1 MRHMVL
7 KYVFGLLLLM
17 FALGFCVYILQRPS
31 NERNW
36 NGDQA
41 LLPYSLVEGSNVII
55 HNVRNFSYI
64 DKLTYVPAY
73 YDKTYNLDTLQSVD
87 YIVEQLDGV
96 GAAHT
101 FLSFGFSAGE
111 YVSISVEIRK
121 EVGEKFSPILGILR
135 KYELMYVIA
144 DERDVIKLRTNYRKD
159 VVFLYPLRIDAATT
173 KKLFLDMLARANTL
187 QTEPEFYNTLTN
199 NCTEAISQHI
209 NAITTNRIPFD
220 YRLIFPKNSDFMF
233 SELGLIDT
241 TLPLEQLRSKYQ
253 INNLAEQYADSP
265 DFSARIR
272 SPQQ

>member
-1 MRHMVL
+1 MVL

-41 LLPYSLVEGSNVII
+41 LLPYSLVEGSNVSI

-101 FLSFGFSAGE
+101 FLSFGFSTGE

-233 SELGLIDT
+233 SELELIDT
-241 TLPLEQLRSKYQ
+241 TAPLEQLRSKYQ
-253 INNLAEQYADSP
+253 INDLAAQYADSP
-265 DFSARIR
+265 DFSASIR
-272 SPQQ
+272 SAQQ